1 MADAPEYEAPAEVAP
16 EIGTPVADDADDV
29 TVVTPEIAPRVPVY
43 HLDQAA
49 PWAGTVGATPS
60 SNRYEASIVAR
71 IHLTFDDQYAKVDH
85 DEEWEAVFFPLGKH
99 FEAETAIAVDYD
111 DRDLR
116 TDRPDGATYMLP
128 EAPLD
133 APSYFKS
140 ASADLKDYLLR
151 NRSVEVFKNADLKLY
166 SRIGE
171 SRQDFAKRCAA
182 AAEDQADAAIAKLKD
197 RYETKIKRVKGQL
210 IAAERR
216 VRELETDVQGR
227 RQGELLSGAG
237 DLISVFLGGRRR
249 SGGISRAARR
259 RSETARTRERL
270 QTAEQKMGDKYTELE
285 IIEDD
290 LTEDVLEITDKW
302 DGVAESLE
310 TVEIGLEKTDISI
323 DEVAVVWIPIEE
335 EVLSSRS

>member
-1 MADAPEYEAPAEVAP
+1 MADAPEYEAPAEVAT
-16 EIGTPVADDADDV
+16 EAGTPVADEPDDV

-43 HLDQAA
+43 HLDHAA
-49 PWAGTVGATPS
+49 PWTGQVGAEPS

-71 IHLTFDDQYAKVDH
+71 VHLTFDDQYAKVDH

-116 TDRPDGATYMLP
+116 TDRPDGATYVLP

-140 ASADLKDYLLR
+140 ASADLKNYLLR
-151 NRSVEVFKNADLKLY
+151 NRSVEVFKNAELKLY
-166 SRIGE
+166 SRVGE

-197 RYETKIKRVKGQL
+197 RYETRIKRVKGQL

-285 IIEDD
+285 TIEDD

-323 DEVAVVWIPIEE
+323 DEVAVVWIP
-335 EVLSSRS
+335 VGS